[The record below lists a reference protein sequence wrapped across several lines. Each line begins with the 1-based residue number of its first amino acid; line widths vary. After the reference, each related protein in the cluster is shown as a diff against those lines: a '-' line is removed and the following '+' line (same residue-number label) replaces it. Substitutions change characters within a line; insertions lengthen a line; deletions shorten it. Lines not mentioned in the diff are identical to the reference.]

1 MVTENAELMKMA
13 RQSLEGRWWQFI
25 KATLVYYIVLIPI
38 QLISLS
44 LPITSNV
51 ISLLVGAPLAL
62 GFIIFSLNFTR
73 KKEAKIVD
81 LFQGFNNYKTVLLT
95 YLLVLANVILRMLLL
110 IVPGIIA
117 AFSYSMVFYILADNP
132 DISPTNALKKSK
144 EMMMGYKWKIFFL
157 GLSFLGWALLAI
169 LTLGIGL
176 LWLMP
181 YIQVST
187 INFYEDIKDNNTI
200 PTKGW
205 F

>member
-187 INFYEDIKDNNTI
+187 INFYEDIKDINTI
-200 PTKGW
+200 PTESV
-205 F
+205 

>member
-144 EMMMGYKWKIFFL
+144 DMMMGYKWKIFFL

-200 PTKGW
+200 PTESV
-205 F
+205 

>member
-1 MVTENAELMKMA
+1 MVTENTELMKMA

-44 LPITSNV
+44 LPITSTV

-200 PTKGW
+200 PSESV
-205 F
+205 

>member
-200 PTKGW
+200 PTESV
-205 F
+205 

>member
-144 EMMMGYKWKIFFL
+144 DMMMGYKWKIFFL

-169 LTLGIGL
+169 LTLGVGL

-200 PTKGW
+200 PTESV
-205 F
+205 

>member
-132 DISPTNALKKSK
+132 DISPKNALKKSK

-200 PTKGW
+200 PTESV
-205 F
+205 

>member
-187 INFYEDIKDNNTI
+187 INFYEDIKDNNAI
-200 PTKGW
+200 PTESV
-205 F
+205 

>member
-73 KKEAKIVD
+73 KKRG
-81 LFQGFNNYKTVLLT
+81 QNC
-95 YLLVLANVILRMLLL
+95 
-110 IVPGIIA
+110 
-117 AFSYSMVFYILADNP
+117 
-132 DISPTNALKKSK
+132 
-144 EMMMGYKWKIFFL
+144 
-157 GLSFLGWALLAI
+157 
-169 LTLGIGL
+169 
-176 LWLMP
+176 
-181 YIQVST
+181 
-187 INFYEDIKDNNTI
+187 
-200 PTKGW
+200 
-205 F
+205 

>member
-1 MVTENAELMKMA
+1 
-13 RQSLEGRWWQFI
+13 
-25 KATLVYYIVLIPI
+25 
-38 QLISLS
+38 
-44 LPITSNV
+44 
-51 ISLLVGAPLAL
+51 
-62 GFIIFSLNFTR
+62 
-73 KKEAKIVD
+73 
-81 LFQGFNNYKTVLLT
+81 
-95 YLLVLANVILRMLLL
+95 MLLL
-110 IVPGIIA
+110 IVPAIIA

-200 PTKGW
+200 PTESV
-205 F
+205 

>member
-110 IVPGIIA
+110 IVPEIIA

-187 INFYEDIKDNNTI
+187 INFYEDIKDNNAI
-200 PTKGW
+200 PTESV
-205 F
+205 